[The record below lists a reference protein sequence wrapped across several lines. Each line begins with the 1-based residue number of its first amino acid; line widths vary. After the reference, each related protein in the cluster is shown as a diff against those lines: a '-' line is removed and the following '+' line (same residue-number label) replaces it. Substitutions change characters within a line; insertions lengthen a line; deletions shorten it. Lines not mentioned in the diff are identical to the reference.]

1 MVVLIDFRASE
12 NGVFMICMV
21 GGGWL
26 DESLLLVYEV
36 VVAKMLHGLCE
47 NLAWFRKK
55 ACKVRKKSKFS
66 S

>member
-1 MVVLIDFRASE
+1 
-12 NGVFMICMV
+12 MI
-21 GGGWL
+21 GGGRL
-26 DESLLLVYEV
+26 EECLLLVCEV

-47 NLAWFRKK
+47 NLAWFQKK